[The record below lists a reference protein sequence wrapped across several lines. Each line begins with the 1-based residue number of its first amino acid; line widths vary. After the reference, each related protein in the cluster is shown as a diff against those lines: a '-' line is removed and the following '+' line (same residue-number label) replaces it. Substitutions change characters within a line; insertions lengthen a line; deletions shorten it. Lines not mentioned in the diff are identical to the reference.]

1 MEPKIHHG
9 ILRRATLLA
18 VFCTVSD
25 AGGSDAGR
33 VHVRRY
39 ESMNNNFA
47 SGGCFRKIWESM
59 MYLTAPDVVVVCL
72 VR

>member
-1 MEPKIHHG
+1 MEPKGHHG

-25 AGGSDAGR
+25 VGVSDAGC
-33 VHVRRY
+33 VHGRRY
-39 ESMNNNFA
+39 ESMDNDFA

-59 MYLTAPDVVVVCL
+59 MYLTALEMVVVCL